1 MANLRKVAETLA
13 AHGQHDLAREVANLS
28 LQIKQAGFDPVYEDN
43 RDTMKKRLKEADDF
57 LNALVHEFG
66 SWVNGTETW
75 PSPTVEK
82 NVRKVSDEVYEA
94 ASKIRQAW
102 SNLR

>member
-13 AHGQHDLAREVANLS
+13 AHGQDDLARDVANLS
-28 LQIKQAGFDPVYEDN
+28 LQLKQAGFDPIYEDN
-43 RDTMKKRLKEADDF
+43 RDTMKKRLKAADDL
-57 LNALVHEFG
+57 LNAIVWEFS

-82 NVRKVSDEVYEA
+82 NVRNVSNEVHEA

-102 SNLR
+102 GNLR